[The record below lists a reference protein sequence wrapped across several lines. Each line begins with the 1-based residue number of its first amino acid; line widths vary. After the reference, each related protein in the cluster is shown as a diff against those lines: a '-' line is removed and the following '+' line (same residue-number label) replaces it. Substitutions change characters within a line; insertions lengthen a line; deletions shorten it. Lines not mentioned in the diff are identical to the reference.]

1 MTKTKKFQII
11 LGVLILSSVFF
22 IGGILFQRYL
32 GNDKDEINCK
42 IDSVIDEDEVNY
54 KIETIIDKEIKDPF
68 LYVNSDAEDIY
79 LIGINNI
86 YIDGKEMKNVYNNSS
101 ISNLIE
107 EMNYKEVYEEYTI
120 YRDYKKVSNNGLS
133 ILKCNNKKVYI
144 GPSDMDFDS
153 AIYDIENEKNG
164 ETFIRT
170 YKVLNVAE
178 SNEEAY
184 LYLTIRQ
191 YQFEEVVTVKVKRE
205 LCPDVSEGNSYE
217 FTFRYTSK
225 LVKDN
230 TINEIFGN
238 TDLIKIV
245 YTDKEGMGQIQD
257 GV

>member
-1 MTKTKKFQII
+1 
-11 LGVLILSSVFF
+11 
-22 IGGILFQRYL
+22 
-32 GNDKDEINCK
+32 
-42 IDSVIDEDEVNY
+42 
-54 KIETIIDKEIKDPF
+54 
-68 LYVNSDAEDIY
+68 
-79 LIGINNI
+79 
-86 YIDGKEMKNVYNNSS
+86 
-101 ISNLIE
+101 
-107 EMNYKEVYEEYTI
+107 
-120 YRDYKKVSNNGLS
+120 
-133 ILKCNNKKVYI
+133 
-144 GPSDMDFDS
+144 MDFDS
-153 AIYDIENEKNG
+153 AICDIENEKNG

-225 LVKDN
+225 LVKDD
-230 TINEIFGN
+230 TINDIFDN

-257 GV
+257 GL